1 MIGSSPL
8 SSTQNFLLG
17 AVTALMTT
25 YAYFKLR
32 KATFD
37 FFDGSIQPPEKT
49 RVSRKIVDAPDLE
62 WRTLRKAEAV
72 IRARTDKIVVV
83 IERCTNT
90 HNYSAILRSCEAL
103 GIQTILIIDPPA
115 PDSIDDDGKV
125 VSVVAGSPEPTN
137 NNNNNR
143 NTTMP
148 TVILSK
154 SEQLEFTQH
163 RLFAQNATEWLDIIE
178 FPSASACLDYCRA
191 NQLHVWVT
199 DLSQEAV
206 PLTHQDLRDEIP
218 QWPDKVALVFGTE
231 SVGCSQ
237 EMLDRADLRIYL
249 PLSGFADSLNLS
261 VATALVIQQIFH
273 LHPSY
278 VGSMD
283 EDVRRE
289 LRRKW
294 FPKLARQRLMSKSD
308 KKQRS
313 AILKNM
319 EKIQYL
325 QLKQQN
331 GVVLTPEQIVKI
343 NTWDHLEQELEV
355 LERKHR
361 FDQSQDIVEEF
372 ILHPPEPLSDLRR
385 ANDHRVTY
393 VGKNTKLKYAS
404 AWGNLAAVANAVT
417 HPYTTARGFRQRL
430 QKPTSEPVIRS
441 DSK

>member
-1 MIGSSPL
+1 
-8 SSTQNFLLG
+8 
-17 AVTALMTT
+17 
-25 YAYFKLR
+25 
-32 KATFD
+32 
-37 FFDGSIQPPEKT
+37 
-49 RVSRKIVDAPDLE
+49 
-62 WRTLRKAEAV
+62 LRKAEAV
-72 IRARTDKIVVV
+72 IRARTDKVVVV

-90 HNYSAILRSCEAL
+90 HNYSAILRTCEAL

-115 PDSIDDDGKV
+115 PDCIDEDGKV
-125 VSVVAGSPEPTN
+125 VSVLVDTPEPTN

-143 NTTMP
+143 NLSMP

-178 FPSASACLDYCRA
+178 FPSASACLEYCRA
-191 NQLHVWVT
+191 HQLHVWVT

-206 PLTHQDLRDEIP
+206 PLTHQDLCKEIP

-237 EMLDRADLRIYL
+237 EMLDHADLRIYL

-283 EDVRRE
+283 EDARAA

-319 EKIQYL
+319 EKIRHL
-325 QLKQQN
+325 QMKQQN
-331 GVVLTPEQIVKI
+331 GMTLTREQIDKM
-343 NTWDHLEQELEV
+343 NSFTNLEQELEA

-361 FDQSQDIVEEF
+361 FDQSHDIVKDF
-372 ILHPPEPLSDLRR
+372 ILHPPEPLTDLRR
-385 ANDHRVTY
+385 ANDHRVTF
-393 VGKNTKLKYAS
+393 VGKNTKQKYAS

-430 QKPTSEPVIRS
+430 QTSTSEPSIQSV
-441 DSK
+441 SKV